1 MSRLTEALPAT
12 MLSWSWRTSRRRTY
26 LWVSFSALLITS
38 VTWVLLAGWHINLI
52 LSRAITD
59 CIVSFPV
66 RVHQVAHVFDVQ
78 LVIVDYKSIIC
89 PGFTAVMHIHACVQ
103 EVRFRSILCRI
114 DRKTNEKTD
123 IRPRF
128 IKQDDVAIVRFEVS
142 TIMIRIVMW
151 VVNLFFASGPQLFSV
166 VHTELVNE
174 LPKIIFRQ

>member
-1 MSRLTEALPAT
+1 M
-12 MLSWSWRTSRRRTY
+12 
-26 LWVSFSALLITS
+26 
-38 VTWVLLAGWHINLI
+38 
-52 LSRAITD
+52 
-59 CIVSFPV
+59 
-66 RVHQVAHVFDVQ
+66 FDVQ